1 MTTTELLA
9 TFANNELIKTLSMG
23 DKFTASIITTILG
36 MGITF
41 SALIILL
48 IIISWMN
55 KVLNPTASKKT
66 ASAQTPAPKTPVASH
81 DVAKA
86 PQDDSEIVAAITTAI
101 AMTLKTSTS
110 NIVIKNIEKVTEQTP
125 QWNRAG
131 IIEQMNSRL

>member
-9 TFANNELIKTLSMG
+9 TFANSELIQTLSMG

-41 SALIILL
+41 SALVILL
-48 IIISWMN
+48 FIITWMN
-55 KVLNPTASKKT
+55 KILNKT
-66 ASAQTPAPKTPVASH
+66 VSTEKVNTPAAAPVEVETTA
-81 DVAKA
+81 VTAR
-86 PQDDSEIVAAITTAI
+86 DDNEIIAAITTAI
-101 AMTLKTSTS
+101 AMTLKTSAS
-110 NIVIKNIEKVTEQTP
+110 NIVIKNIEKVEEQAP